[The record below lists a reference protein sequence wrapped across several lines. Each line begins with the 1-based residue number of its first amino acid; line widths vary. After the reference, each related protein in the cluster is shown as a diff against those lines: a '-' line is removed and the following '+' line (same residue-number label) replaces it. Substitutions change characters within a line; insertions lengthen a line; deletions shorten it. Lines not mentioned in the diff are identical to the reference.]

1 MRLAVRVRRHGDED
15 MSKVMQLR
23 AAISPRGFA
32 LPQHL
37 HLMSRDAG
45 NSTQSVGLAILL
57 ANPDDAVAQR

>member
-1 MRLAVRVRRHGDED
+1 MRLAVRVRRRGDED
-15 MSKVMQLR
+15 MSKVMQVR
-23 AAISPRGFA
+23 AAISPGFA

-45 NSTQSVGLAILL
+45 NRTQSVGLAILL